1 VRISA
6 KSRNEEREICMEEEL
21 LEQILASYK
30 GERSEL
36 VPILQEVQE
45 NLGYLPE
52 KAMQNIA
59 RFTGVPESH
68 VYSVAS
74 FYAQFRT
81 LPLGKKRVAVCR
93 GTACHIRGAPHVL
106 HEIEA
111 SIHLKEGETSEDL
124 EYTLETVACIG
135 CCALAPCIR
144 VNKDVTGD
152 MTPEK
157 ARKLFNGNKNSG
169 GRNRVE

>member
-1 VRISA
+1 
-6 KSRNEEREICMEEEL
+6 MEEEL
-21 LEQILASYK
+21 LEEIFASYK
-30 GERSEL
+30 GNRREL

-52 KAMQNIA
+52 NAMSDIA
-59 RFTGVPESH
+59 RFIGVPEGH

-74 FYAQFRT
+74 FYAQFRL

-93 GTACHIRGAPHVL
+93 GTACHIRGAPQILSTV
-106 HEIEA
+106 EKTIG
-111 SIHLKEGETSEDL
+111 LKEGDTSEDL

-144 VNKDVTGD
+144 VNTEVAGE

-157 ARKLFNGNKNSG
+157 AQKIFLSKGNGG
-169 GRNRVE
+169 QDVG

>member
-1 VRISA
+1 
-6 KSRNEEREICMEEEL
+6 MEEEL
-21 LEQILASYK
+21 LEQIFASYQ
-30 GERSEL
+30 GTRNEL

-52 KAMQNIA
+52 EVMQDIA
-59 RFTGVPESH
+59 RFIGVPESH

-93 GTACHIRGAPHVL
+93 GTACHIRGAPQIL
-106 HEIEA
+106 HEIEDA
-111 SIHLKEGETSEDL
+111 INLREGETSEDL

-144 VNKDVTGD
+144 VNKNVSGD

-157 ARKLFNGNKNSG
+157 AKALFQERGNGNG
-169 GRNRVE
+169 GDRAG

>member
-1 VRISA
+1 
-6 KSRNEEREICMEEEL
+6 MEEEIID
-21 LEQILASYK
+21 QILASYR
-30 GERSEL
+30 GTRNEI

-52 KAMQNIA
+52 EVMREIA
-59 RFTGVPESH
+59 RFVNVPESH
-68 VYSVAS
+68 LYSIAS

-93 GTACHIRGAPHVL
+93 GTACHIRGAPRIL
-106 HEIEA
+106 HEIED

-144 VNKDVTGD
+144 INREVAGD

-157 ARKLFNGNKNSG
+157 AKNLFDGNGNGNG
-169 GRNRVE
+169 GTSAG

>member
-1 VRISA
+1 
-6 KSRNEEREICMEEEL
+6 MEEEFVDR
-21 LEQILASYK
+21 ILASYK
-30 GERSEL
+30 GERNEL

-52 KAMQNIA
+52 KAMIDIA
-59 RFTGVPESH
+59 RFLGVPGSH

-81 LPLGKKRVAVCR
+81 LPLGKTRVAVCR
-93 GTACHIRGAPHVL
+93 GTACHIRGAPLIL
-106 HEIEA
+106 HEIEDA
-111 SIHLKEGETSEDL
+111 IHLKEGETSGDL

-135 CCALAPCIR
+135 CCALAPCIK
-144 VNKDVTGD
+144 VNMDVAGD

-157 ARKLFNGNKNSG
+157 AKELFKGNGNSNG
-169 GRNRVE
+169 GNRGE